1 MVFFFYYLVVV
12 SLLSLGL
19 WRRWKLFPAG
29 FFAAAGAVGF
39 VFLTAFVTQYFGW
52 IDWNIFMKQAL
63 AEAAAMM
70 ERTLNSPAYTGDR
83 AQVTLILA
91 QAKGWFDFLPWIFP
105 SILFGLA
112 VLLMAIHLSAATLL
126 RRIFLP
132 QKKSGLAGRVGILR
146 VPDAFVW
153 LPILAGFLYFAD
165 AYYIPNP
172 WLKAAAVNLLV
183 VVAVAYFAQGLSI
196 VGFLLKRHSFLLRF
210 GIYGL
215 LLVFFQ
221 LLGLVVAGLGVA
233 DTWVDFRK
241 LRR

>member
-1 MVFFFYYLVVV
+1 MVFFFFYLVVV

-19 WRRWKLFPAG
+19 WRRWKLFQAG
-29 FFAAAGAVGF
+29 FFAAAAAVGF
-39 VFLTAFVTQYFGW
+39 VFLTAGITQYFGLL
-52 IDWNIFMKQAL
+52 DWNIFLKQVL
-63 AEAAAMM
+63 AESAAMM

-91 QAKGWFDFLPWIFP
+91 QAKAWFDFLPWLFP

-112 VLLMAIHLSAATLL
+112 VVLMAVHLTTAAWL

-132 QKKSGLAGRVGILR
+132 QKKSPVRGVLR
-146 VPDAFVW
+146 IPDSFVW

-165 AYYIPNP
+165 AYFIPNP
-172 WLKAAAVNLLV
+172 WVKAAAVNLMV
-183 VVAVAYFAQGLSI
+183 VVAVVYFAQGLGI
-196 VGFLLKRHSFLLRF
+196 LGFLLKRHSFLFRF

-215 LLVFFQ
+215 VLVFFQ